1 MVFLSCMAFLSSLF
15 PLAWSRILR
24 KLAYTQDLGGK
35 KRDLMTKSRAKISS
49 LWGIVCLVSATR
61 GQDGAFCLGFPYA
74 IVHFPMKEGEMTF
87 LITFL

>member
-1 MVFLSCMAFLSSLF
+1 LTLWFFF
-15 PLAWSRILR
+15 LAWRFCLLYSPLHG
-24 KLAYTQDLGGK
+24 LGGK

-49 LWGIVCLVSATR
+49 LWGIVCLVFATR
-61 GQDGAFCLGFPYA
+61 GQDGAFCLGFPHA